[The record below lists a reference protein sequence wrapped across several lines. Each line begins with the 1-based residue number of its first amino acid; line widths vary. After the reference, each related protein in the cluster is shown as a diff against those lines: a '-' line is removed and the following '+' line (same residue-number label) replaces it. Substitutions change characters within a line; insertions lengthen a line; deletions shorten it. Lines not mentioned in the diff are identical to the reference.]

1 MLKNNSLDD
10 LGKVLGR
17 VLLCQRLI
25 PNKNAKETKF
35 WVVIEKVDI
44 LKSSDKIRRVN

>member
-10 LGKVLGR
+10 LGKVLRR

-44 LKSSDKIRRVN
+44 FKSSDKIRRVN